1 MFLPLLKSSLLAI
14 KITEDLWFEIYAKR
28 DYSKT
33 PFMNYV
39 EGGLSYPGRTLK
51 GVFNISESQGDS
63 KEFTGNF
70 LLQLQSD
77 KTLETKF
84 VIVNSRK
91 FTGFLIS
98 SIINI
103 TNTEL
108 IAFHGDVKLHSD
120 RKSTLIDLTFYQTNS
135 SEKFG
140 SVGNLNDNGYNG
152 RIVFRDNQIE
162 KSLLCDINI
171 GQNIYLN
178 LSYKQDSPTLK
189 LDFMWDR
196 KNDTNKRIYLE
207 SNLKPNYFHGKLQVL
222 ELEGNVNTS
231 FTPSSFNF
239 LIKTQKHFL
248 DLEAYAKLDISE
260 VNLLLGIKSSLLSA
274 SNLRSHVL
282 VQNFE
287 EDGRKEVNCLVSN
300 LQIIMCVF
308 DL

>member
-1 MFLPLLKSSLLAI
+1 MPILKSFLLAI

-33 PFMNYV
+33 PFKNYV

-51 GVFNISESQGDS
+51 GIFNISESAEDS
-63 KEFTGNF
+63 KELTGNF

-84 VIVNSRK
+84 VIANSRR

-98 SIINI
+98 SIVNI
-103 TNTEL
+103 TNTEP
-108 IAFHGDVKLHSD
+108 IAFHGNVKLHSD

-140 SVGNLNDNGYNG
+140 SIGYLNDNSYNG
-152 RIVFRDNQIE
+152 RIVFRDNQME
-162 KSLLCDINI
+162 KSLFCDVNI

-178 LSYKQDSPTLK
+178 LSYTQDSPTLK

-196 KNDTNKRIYLE
+196 KNDTNKRFYIE

-222 ELEGNVNTS
+222 ELEGNINTS

-239 LIKTQKHFL
+239 LIKTQEHFL
-248 DLEAYAKLDISE
+248 DLEAYVKLDISE

-274 SNLRSHVL
+274 SNLRSHVVL

-287 EDGRKEVNCLVSN
+287 DDGRREIDCLVSN
-300 LQIIMCVF
+300 SQFSL
-308 DL
+308 

>member
-1 MFLPLLKSSLLAI
+1 
-14 KITEDLWFEIYAKR
+14 
-28 DYSKT
+28 
-33 PFMNYV
+33 MNYV

-84 VIVNSRK
+84 VIVNSPR

-103 TNTEL
+103 TNTEP
-108 IAFHGDVKLHSD
+108 IAFRGNVKLHID
-120 RKSTLIDLTFYQTNS
+120 RNSTLVDLTFYQTNS
-135 SEKFG
+135 SDKFG
-140 SVGNLNDNGYNG
+140 SIRNLNDNGYNG

-162 KSLLCDINI
+162 KSLFCDVNL

-178 LSYKQDSPTLK
+178 FSYKHDTPTLK

-196 KNDTNKRIYLE
+196 KNDTNQRFYLE
-207 SNLKPNYFHGKLQVL
+207 SNLKQNYFHGKLQVL
-222 ELEGNVNTS
+222 QLEGNVNIS
-231 FTPSSFNF
+231 LIPSSFNF
-239 LIKTQKHFL
+239 LIKTQKHYL
-248 DLEAYAKLDISE
+248 DLEAYVKLDVSE
-260 VNLLLGIKSSLLSA
+260 VNLLLGIKSSFLSA

-282 VQNFE
+282 LMQNFE
-287 EDGRKEVNCLVSN
+287 NDGRKEVDCLVSTEFT
-300 LQIIMCVF
+300 LY
-308 DL
+308 LTT